1 MSLDTLVMIGLF
13 VAAIALFFTF
23 LTRQPYKRAQLLFT
37 PAERIFYKHLVRAVN
52 GEYLVFGKVRVADLI
67 TIKGKYGS
75 KGSMRDLARVAQK
88 HVDFCLCDPESLAVV
103 CAIELNDKSHD
114 REDRKS
120 RDGFLNKVF
129 KDVGLPIVW
138 MKAQNNYNLIEIRQS
153 IRTSIEGAMHATKE
167 NPIYNPK
174 EFRKPRT

>member
-1 MSLDTLVMIGLF
+1 
-13 VAAIALFFTF
+13 
-23 LTRQPYKRAQLLFT
+23 
-37 PAERIFYKHLVRAVN
+37 
-52 GEYLVFGKVRVADLI
+52 
-67 TIKGKYGS
+67 
-75 KGSMRDLARVAQK
+75 
-88 HVDFCLCDPESLAVV
+88 VV

-120 RDGFLNKVF
+120 RDGFLNKVC